1 MLVILQRGVAVTI
14 LFFFI
19 VLIIYIVFKTRI
31 IAPSDKGW
39 SERREKTK
47 PIEIHHVMHH
57 FFDAVCVEG
66 FIHSKKTADMTNG
79 NNKVEDSSKS

>member
-1 MLVILQRGVAVTI
+1 
-14 LFFFI
+14 
-19 VLIIYIVFKTRI
+19 
-31 IAPSDKGW
+31 
-39 SERREKTK
+39 
-47 PIEIHHVMHH
+47 MHH